1 MRKIILNLAMS
12 LDGYIATEDGKYD
25 WIVGDGDKSHDTEV
39 YDFNAFLDTIDTMV
53 LGRKAYDDCDMA
65 PFADKEILIATT
77 KDLENYDNIRFIKGD
92 IIKLLQDEQKKDGK
106 DIYLFG
112 GGELIDHFI
121 KADIIDEYAVAIVPT
136 ILGKGRKLFFEDNP
150 KIDLKLE
157 KYWIQEGTMIM
168 HYSKR

>member
-1 MRKIILNLAMS
+1 M
-12 LDGYIATEDGKYD
+12 
-25 WIVGDGDKSHDTEV
+25 
-39 YDFNAFLDTIDTMV
+39 
-53 LGRKAYDDCDMA
+53 
-65 PFADKEILIATT
+65 
-77 KDLENYDNIRFIKGD
+77 
-92 IIKLLQDEQKKDGK
+92 IKLLQDEQKKDGK

-136 ILGKGRKLFFEDNP
+136 ILGKGRKLFLEDNP

-168 HYSKR
+168 YYSKR